1 MKMISKVCL
10 NGSCYY
16 LWKSITLLHIGPS
29 ELGARSETR
38 DEMSPLLYDIC
49 DWFPNWIHI

>member
-49 DWFPNWIHI
+49 D